1 MGDINLPASMAV
13 SGILCSLWIW
23 VMFWAGRIDYYNDTN
38 LAHIVLWISS
48 VFMSVHWLAC
58 WIWFWTTYVA

>member
-1 MGDINLPASMAV
+1 MSRNDLAASMAV

-23 VMFWAGRIDYYNDTN
+23 VMFAAGKHDYSHKTN
-38 LAHIVLWISS
+38 FARVVLWVSS

-58 WIWFWTTYVA
+58 WIWAWATFLK